1 MVNNIRMH
9 EAESGKKK
17 RFFFNKQEKR
27 NVCRVSQSNN
37 TKDC

>member
-9 EAESGKKK
+9 EAESGKEN
-17 RFFFNKQEKR
+17 RLFFNKQEKQ
-27 NVCRVSQSNN
+27 NVCRVFQFNN